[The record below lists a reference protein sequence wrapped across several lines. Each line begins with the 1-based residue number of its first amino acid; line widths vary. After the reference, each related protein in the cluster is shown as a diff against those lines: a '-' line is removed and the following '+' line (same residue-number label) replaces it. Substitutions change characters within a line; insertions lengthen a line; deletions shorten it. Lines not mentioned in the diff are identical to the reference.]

1 MKNKKRVLIILL
13 ILILVVLIV
22 LGTVLFFGG
31 MKNKKVNDFRT
42 KVAEA
47 ACEYVNA
54 EYNNPSLLEA
64 YPHLTKVKYT
74 TLINA
79 GYLDE
84 DLVNPLNN
92 EKISENNTD
101 YVEITFNDS
110 QYICTYK
117 EG

>member
-13 ILILVVLIV
+13 VMILIVLTI
-22 LGTVLFFGG
+22 LGTVLVFGG
-31 MKNKKVNDFRT
+31 IKNKEINEFQT

-47 ACEYVNA
+47 ACKYVNA

-64 YPHLTKVKYT
+64 YPHLSKIKYS
-74 TLINA
+74 TLING

-84 DLVNPLNN
+84 ELINPLTG
-92 EKISENNTD
+92 EKIKDNNTN
-101 YVEITFNDS
+101 YVEITFTDS
-110 QYICTYK
+110 KYVCTYK